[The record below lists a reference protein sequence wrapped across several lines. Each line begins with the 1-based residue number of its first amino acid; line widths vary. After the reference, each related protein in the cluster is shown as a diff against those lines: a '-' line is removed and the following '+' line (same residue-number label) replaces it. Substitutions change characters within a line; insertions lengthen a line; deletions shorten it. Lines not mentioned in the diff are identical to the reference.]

1 MGTTARY
8 AVENTIQTTRTPTED
23 EVVQINMG
31 NEDHPKPIFIS
42 KSLTPEEKDNLVS
55 LLREYINVFAWSFE
69 DMPGLNPQVAM
80 YRLNIKP
87 DVKLVKQQQRQFR
100 PDIMGAIEAE
110 VNKLIESGFIRESN
124 IPTGWPISS
133 L

>member
-1 MGTTARY
+1 
-8 AVENTIQTTRTPTED
+8 
-23 EVVQINMG
+23 MG